1 MTSRDR
7 ARDALAAITGVD
19 AESPVAEAGTVAT
32 TDLVAK
38 LDVQPDG
45 EDRFLGHNFHSPNG
59 RIFGGQVLAQ
69 SLAAAAKTVEADRPP
84 HSFHGYFLRPGD
96 PQVPIELAVERL
108 RDGRSFSARRV
119 QAVQH
124 GKPILSMI
132 ASFQTAAEGLDH
144 QSPMPEVPRPDEV
157 PSFRERLAE
166 AGHSVRGLGPLLAS
180 QPFELRHV
188 QSPLFLGPGPEK
200 TAEQAVWIRPT
211 GPLPPGPL
219 LHAVVL
225 AYVSDYTVLEPTLR
239 AHGLAWATPG
249 MKTAS
254 LDHAMWFHRPARFDD
269 WHLFVE
275 ESPSASGARGLG
287 LARIYALDGTL
298 VATLGQEGMFRVP
311 E

>member
-1 MTSRDR
+1 MTSSER
-7 ARDALAAITGVD
+7 ARDALAAITGVE
-19 AESPVAEAGTVAT
+19 AESPVPVEE
-32 TDLVAK
+32 LIAK

-45 EDRFLGHNFHSPNG
+45 EDRYLGHNFHSPNG
-59 RIFGGQVLAQ
+59 RVFGGQVLAQ
-69 SLAAAAKTVEADRPP
+69 ALAAGARTVDPDRPP

-96 PQVPIELAVERL
+96 PSVPIELSVERL

-132 ASFQTAAEGLDH
+132 ASFQEHAEGLDH

-157 PSFRERLAE
+157 PSFRDRLLA
-166 AGHSVRGLGPLLAS
+166 AGHSVTELGPLLKA

-188 QSPLFLGPGPEK
+188 QSPLFLSPGPEK
-200 TAEQAVWIRPT
+200 VAEQAVWIRPT
-211 GPLPPGPL
+211 SPLPPGDL
-219 LHAVVL
+219 LHAIVL

-239 AHGLAWATPG
+239 AHGLAWATAG

-269 WHLFVE
+269 WFLFVE

-287 LARIYALDGTL
+287 LAKIFAQDGTL
-298 VATLGQEGMFRVP
+298 VATVGQEGMFRVP
-311 E
+311 A

>member
-1 MTSRDR
+1 MNHGSDVPIDELVRIL
-7 ARDALAAITGVD
+7 ALQDA
-19 AESPVAEAGTVAT
+19 
-32 TDLVAK
+32 
-38 LDVQPDG
+38 G
-45 EDRFLGHNFHSPNG
+45 EDQYVGHNYHAPHG

-69 SLAAAAKTVEADRPP
+69 ALAAATKTVEGDRPP

-96 PQVPIELAVERL
+96 PSVPIELAVERL

-132 ASFQTAAEGLDH
+132 ASFQTPAQGLDH
-144 QSPMPEVPRPDEV
+144 QAPMPEVPRPQDL
-157 PSFRERLAE
+157 PTFTERLAE
-166 AGHSVRGLGPLLAS
+166 AGHRPEDLGPLLRS

-188 QSPLFLGPGPEK
+188 QSPLFFAPGPEK
-200 TAEQAVWIRPT
+200 IAEQAVWIRPT
-211 GPLPPGPL
+211 APLPPGPL

-239 AHGLAWATPG
+239 AHGLAWTTPG

-254 LDHAMWFHRPARFDD
+254 LDHAMWFHRPVTFDD
-269 WHLFVE
+269 WFLFVE

-287 LARIYALDGTL
+287 LARIYSTDGTL
-298 VATLGQEGMFRVP
+298 VATVGQEGMFRVP
-311 E
+311 Q

>member
-1 MTSRDR
+1 MTSNDP

-19 AESPVAEAGTVAT
+19 AGTSANPSVTVPIDALVSILDVEEAG
-32 TDLVAK
+32 D
-38 LDVQPDG
+38 
-45 EDRFLGHNFHSPNG
+45 DRFLGHNYHAPNG

-69 SLAAAAKTVEADRPP
+69 ALAAATKTVGDDRPP

-96 PQVPIELAVERL
+96 PSVPIELAVERL

-132 ASFQTAAEGLDH
+132 ASFQIPSGGLDH
-144 QSPMPEVPRPDEV
+144 QAPMPEVPRPHEL
-157 PSFRERLAE
+157 PTIAERLAE
-166 AGHSVRGLGPLLAS
+166 AGHRLEDLGPLLRS

-188 QSPLFLGPGPEK
+188 QNPLFLTPGPEK
-200 TAEQAVWIRPT
+200 IAEQAVWIRPT
-211 GPLPPGPL
+211 SPLPAGDL
-219 LHAVVL
+219 LHAIVL

-254 LDHAMWFHRPARFDD
+254 LDHAMWFHRPVSFDE
-269 WHLFVE
+269 WLLFVE

-287 LARIYALDGTL
+287 LARIYASDGTL
-298 VATLGQEGMFRVP
+298 LATVGQEGMFRVP

>member
-1 MTSRDR
+1 MVPID
-7 ARDALAAITGVD
+7 
-19 AESPVAEAGTVAT
+19 E
-32 TDLVAK
+32 LVGI
-38 LDVQPDG
+38 LDVTPEG
-45 EDRFLGHNFHSPNG
+45 EDRFVGQNYHAPNG
-59 RIFGGQVLAQ
+59 RVFGGQVLAQ
-69 SLAAAAKTVEADRPP
+69 SLAAAVKTVGQERPP

-96 PQVPIELAVERL
+96 PSVPIELAVERL

-132 ASFQTAAEGLDH
+132 ASFQTPAPGLDH
-144 QSPMPEVPRPDEV
+144 QAPMPEVPRPHEL
-157 PSFRERLAE
+157 PSVRERLQE
-166 AGHSVRGLGPLLAS
+166 AGIGLSGLGPLLS
-180 QPFELRHV
+180 TQPFELRHV
-188 QSPLFLGPGPEK
+188 QSPLFLAPGPEK
-200 TAEQAVWIRPT
+200 VAEQAVWIRPT
-211 GPLPPGPL
+211 TPLPAGDL

-254 LDHAMWFHRPARFDD
+254 LDHAMWFHRPVRFDD
-269 WHLFVE
+269 WMLFVE

-287 LARIYALDGTL
+287 LARVYALDGTL

-311 E
+311 Q